1 MRGCIHF
8 SFEAHL
14 SSTLLTMELT
24 ELHWIR
30 QLQYQ
35 ACTTCSIRCCIP
47 AKMSNV
53 NIRFETDNRTSAE
66 CNVTPFITSNDIVT
80 GKLDLR
86 IYQMSTM
93 LMRYVRHARK
103 FNCQTNSCETSFN
116 FTWNFICIYLSL
128 YLFFYSKFLK
138 YEWHWSAELEMISKY
153 WSISCTFI
161 SNTCIPVF

>member
-1 MRGCIHF
+1 MNIFFLGGVKMIDDFLFTCIYNLYCFFLGGGGVEVQGCIHF

-14 SSTLLTMELT
+14 SSTLLTMKLT

-47 AKMSNV
+47 AKKSNV

-66 CNVTPFITSNDIVT
+66 CNVTPFIITSNDIIT

-93 LMRYVRHARK
+93 LMRYV
-103 FNCQTNSCETSFN
+103 F
-116 FTWNFICIYLSL
+116 
-128 YLFFYSKFLK
+128 
-138 YEWHWSAELEMISKY
+138 MVIS
-153 WSISCTFI
+153 TR
-161 SNTCIPVF
+161 